1 MNKRYVDNDG
11 NFWNGKSIVIGEQR
25 IWNPTEEQ
33 LSEAGYTEFVKP
45 EPTAEQ
51 LLAQAKSAKL
61 VAIESYD
68 RSEAVN
74 SFTIGGAPMWLT
86 VEEREQIAT
95 QINASAAMGRET
107 MTRWFNGVSYTFP
120 LATWQQMLVAL
131 EVYAGDA
138 LNVTE
143 SHKAEVMAME
153 TVAEVEAFDVTI
165 GYPQKL
171 QL

>member
-33 LSEAGYTEFVKP
+33 LLEAGYTEYVKP

-61 VAIESYD
+61 AAIESYD
-68 RSEAVN
+68 RSNAVN

-86 VEEREQIAT
+86 VEEREKIAT
-95 QINASAAMGRET
+95 
-107 MTRWFNGVSYTFP
+107 
-120 LATWQQMLVAL
+120 
-131 EVYAGDA
+131 
-138 LNVTE
+138 
-143 SHKAEVMAME
+143 
-153 TVAEVEAFDVTI
+153 
-165 GYPQKL
+165 
-171 QL
+171 